1 MPTTRKSGRKTPAR
15 KTTGGITKAKVK
27 RAARKA
33 KASLDMA
40 AHDTG
45 LALRRTAR
53 QLLRTA
59 QKLEAKFKDSKA
71 PAKRRAQRVERKV
84 LAALEGAGE
93 SLTAAASKAKS
104 QLAAVRRSLAGA
116 TKRPVAKRKVAKR
129 RTARRKAPA

>member
-53 QLLRTA
+53 QLTCTA
-59 QKLEAKFKDSKA
+59 LVVRAVFIAGSRA
-71 PAKRRAQRVERKV
+71 PAT
-84 LAALEGAGE
+84 GARFHGNRN
-93 SLTAAASKAKS
+93 SPSA
-104 QLAAVRRSLAGA
+104 
-116 TKRPVAKRKVAKR
+116 
-129 RTARRKAPA
+129 